1 MLSDSVR
8 WVAAEGES
16 PEALRERARAIL
28 EQGDYQTELPPAQP
42 DEPWR
47 ETGKTPEWVG
57 WLVGGGALVF
67 IAIVVMRLIGDRMKR
82 SRMPARTLMER
93 LPAAKTQNAT
103 PVSTVAGLVTL
114 GDPSALAA
122 AGRHE
127 EAIHALLLQ
136 VFRSMF
142 EALQRVPPV
151 GRTAREIVRALPSA
165 GVEPLAGL
173 VALVE
178 RGRFAVQPIGV
189 AEWEEAQRLQAA
201 LPAGVAR

>member
-8 WVAAEGES
+8 LVAAEGES

-28 EQGDYQTELPPAQP
+28 EQGDYQTELPPSQP
-42 DEPWR
+42 DEPWH
-47 ETGKTPEWVG
+47 ESGKTPEWVG
-57 WLVGGGALVF
+57 WLVGGAALVF
-67 IAIVVMRLIGDRMKR
+67 IAIVVVRLIGDRLKR
-82 SRMPARTLMER
+82 SRLPARAPTER
-93 LPAAKTQNAT
+93 ALGKRDVAT
-103 PVSTVAGLVTL
+103 PVAMTAGVASP
-114 GDPSALAA
+114 GDPSTLAA
-122 AGRHE
+122 DGRHE

-142 EALQRVPPV
+142 EALQRAPPV

-178 RGRFAVQPIGV
+178 RGRFAVQPVGV
-189 AEWEEAQRLQAA
+189 AEWEEAQRLKAA